1 MKDIRLLTP
10 DDIDVRIQSVNS
22 GGARLLL
29 YKNARVDMNI
39 LDETFGPM
47 NWQRTHT
54 RDNTNCIVSVW
65 DSEKQEW
72 VSKEDTGTDSNMDAQ
87 KGRASDSFKRA
98 CFNWGIGR
106 ELYTA
111 PDMFIYST
119 DLKTF
124 KQDGN
129 RYVCYDEFVV
139 TDIQYQGRAISS
151 VTVSNLKNNKV
162 TTFKHKTPKRQ
173 NANAPTTNPTPKDVK
188 PTQPTDDRPITEA
201 EISLIHKWAEKKGMN
216 ISIVLAMAN
225 VETLEGLTAEGYN
238 RIVKVLREM

>member
-1 MKDIRLLTP
+1 MKDIRLLKP
-10 DDIDVRIQSVNS
+10 EDIEVRIQSVNS
-22 GGARLLL
+22 GGVRLLL

-47 NWQRTHT
+47 NWQREHT

-65 DSEKQEW
+65 DDEKEEW

-111 PDMFIYST
+111 PDMFVFNT

-124 KQDGN
+124 KADGN
-129 RYVCYDEFVV
+129 RYVCFDDFTV
-139 TDIQYQGRAISS
+139 TDIKYNGRVISS
-151 VTVSNLKNNKV
+151 VTIRNTKNGKELA
-162 TTFKHKTPKRQ
+162 FGDGKPKRKKSEAAQ
-173 NANAPTTNPTPKDVK
+173 PTPTTSE
-188 PTQPTDDRPITEA
+188 RPITDA
-201 EISLIHKWAEKKGMN
+201 EIATIQKWAEKKGKN
-216 ISIVLAMAN
+216 ISLVLAMAN
-225 VETLEGLTAEGYN
+225 VETLDGLTPDGYN

>member
-10 DDIDVRIQSVNS
+10 QDIEVRIQSVNS
-22 GGARLLL
+22 GGVRLLL
-29 YKNARVDMNI
+29 FKNARVDMNI

-47 NWQRTHT
+47 NWKREHT

-65 DSEKQEW
+65 DAEKQEW

-111 PDMFIYST
+111 PDMFIFST

-151 VTVSNLKNNKV
+151 VTVINLKNNKV
-162 TTFKHKTPKRQ
+162 ITFKHKTPIRQ
-173 NANAPTTNPTPKDVK
+173 NANAQTTREDVK

>member
-1 MKDIRLLTP
+1 MKDIRLLGP

-47 NWQRTHT
+47 NWKREHT

-65 DSEKQEW
+65 DDEKKEW

-111 PDMFIYST
+111 PDMFVYKS

-124 KQDGN
+124 NQNGD
-129 RYVCYDEFVV
+129 RYACFDEFTV
-139 TDIQYQGRAISS
+139 TDIRYQGRNISYVAILNRKNGKTITFGDGKAISYGEGKPGKGAN
-151 VTVSNLKNNKV
+151 VPQQ
-162 TTFKHKTPKRQ
+162 TTFPER
-173 NANAPTTNPTPKDVK
+173 AV
-188 PTQPTDDRPITEA
+188 TQAEVEA
-201 EISLIHKWAEKKGMN
+201 IRRTADKKGMN
-216 ISIVLAMAN
+216 MSIVLAMAN
-225 VETLEGLTAEGYN
+225 VETLDGLTPDGYN

>member
-1 MKDIRLLTP
+1 MKDIRLLGP
-10 DDIDVRIQSVNS
+10 EDIDVRIQSVNS

-65 DSEKQEW
+65 DAEKGEW

-106 ELYTA
+106 ELYTS

-119 DLKTF
+119 DLETF
-124 KQDGN
+124 KKDGN
-129 RYVCYDEFVV
+129 RYVCFDGFVV

-151 VTVSNLKNNKV
+151 VTVINLKNNKV

-173 NANAPTTNPTPKDVK
+173 NANATNSRLKSEDVK